1 VADFRAGQL
10 HINDHRPRRLYMVL
24 SNVDRIV
31 TYELEELE
39 PLQPFLILEV
49 KTILGKHSVFYYL
62 KILCDEKVRWIEWH
76 V

>member
-1 VADFRAGQL
+1 
-10 HINDHRPRRLYMVL
+10 MVL